1 MTQDKRFDPLPTDQ
15 WPEEIADLAEG
26 FAGRHN
32 VNLAMA
38 HHPGLLRGWAGL
50 REHIINNNALG
61 RERAEVVVLRLAH
74 RLRANY
80 EWSHHVLRGRAQ
92 GLDDLRIRKIRGPVR
107 EMQESDALYAGAVDE
122 LMDNSELSDATR
134 EALVREVGVEG
145 VLDLI
150 ASVGFFSTLAHMVK
164 SFGTPLDENVAKG
177 LADQPL

>member
-1 MTQDKRFDPLPTDQ
+1 MAQKSLFDPLPTER
-15 WPEEIADLAEG
+15 WPEEIADLADG

-32 VNLAMA
+32 VNLTMA
-38 HHPGLLRGWAGL
+38 HHPALLRGWAGL

-61 RERAEVVVLRLAH
+61 RESTEIVVLRCAY

-92 GLDDLRIRKIRGPVR
+92 GLDNQRIRKLTGPVR
-107 EMQESDALYAGAVDE
+107 EMRESDALYAGAVDD
-122 LMDNSELSDATR
+122 LMENAKLSDATR
-134 EALVREVGVEG
+134 EALVKEVGVEG

-150 ASVGFFSTLAHMVK
+150 ASVGFFSTLAYMVK

>member
-1 MTQDKRFDPLPTDQ
+1 MTKKIWLQPLADTE

-32 VNLAMA
+32 VNRTMA
-38 HHPGLLRGWAGL
+38 HHPALLRGWVGL
-50 REHIINNNALG
+50 REHLINNNALG
-61 RERAEVVVLRLAH
+61 RERAEIVVLRCAH
-74 RLRANY
+74 RLRADY

-92 GLDDLRIRKIRGPVR
+92 GVDDQRIRKLRGPVR
-107 EMQESDALYAGAVDE
+107 EMRDGDALYAGAVDE
-122 LMDNSELSDATR
+122 LMDNAELSEATR
-134 EALVREVGVEG
+134 EALVKAVGVQG

-150 ASVGFFSTLAHMVK
+150 ASVGFFSTLAYMVK

>member
-1 MTQDKRFDPLPTDQ
+1 MAQKSLFDPLPIEQ

-32 VNLAMA
+32 VNLTMA
-38 HHPGLLRGWAGL
+38 HHPSLLRGWAGL

-61 RERAEVVVLRLAH
+61 RERAEIVVLRLAH
-74 RLRANY
+74 RLRADY

-92 GLDDLRIRKIRGPVR
+92 GLDDQRIRKIRGPVR
-107 EMQESDALYAGAVDE
+107 EMAPADALYAGAVDE
-122 LMDNSELSDATR
+122 LMDNAELCDATR
-134 EALVREVGVEG
+134 EALFKAVGVEG

-164 SFGTPLDENVAKG
+164 SFGTPLDENVARG
-177 LADQPL
+177 LADEPL